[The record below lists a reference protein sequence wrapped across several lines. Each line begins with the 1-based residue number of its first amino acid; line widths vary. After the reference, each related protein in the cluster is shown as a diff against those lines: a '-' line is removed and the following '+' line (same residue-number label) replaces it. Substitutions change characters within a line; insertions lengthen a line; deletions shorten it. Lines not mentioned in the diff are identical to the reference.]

1 MAELASLTLDKF
13 LDETANRTPTPGGGA
28 VAAAT
33 GALSCAMAR
42 MVTAYSVN
50 KNTEPSVREKIE
62 TFSQQLHRADQLFRS
77 LIDQDAAAYANM
89 TSAAKAAKE
98 DESKR
103 NQHQR
108 TVLEA
113 AGVPLQMA
121 ALAATVLTTL
131 DSFKQHTN
139 KYLVSDLG
147 VAGVLALA
155 TSKAAAY
162 SVRINIPE
170 IADTKQRDQI
180 RADLQGILSRAESS
194 AASVEAYV
202 QDQIDD

>member
-1 MAELASLTLDKF
+1 MTELASLTLDDF
-13 LDETANRTPTPGGGA
+13 LDQTASRTPTPGGGG

-42 MVTAYSVN
+42 MVIAYSVN
-50 KNTEPSVREKIE
+50 KNTEPNASAQIE
-62 TFSQQLHRADQLFRS
+62 TFAQQLQRADELFRS
-77 LIDQDAAAYANM
+77 LIDQDAAAYASM
-89 TSAAKAAKE
+89 TAVAKAAKK

-103 NQHQR
+103 SQHQQ

-121 ALAATVLTTL
+121 ALAATVLAAL
-131 DSFKQHTN
+131 DSFKAYTN

-147 VAGVLALA
+147 VASVLALA
-155 TSKAAAY
+155 TSQAAAY

-170 IADTKQRDQI
+170 IADTKQRGRVQ
-180 RADLQGILSRAESS
+180 ADLHAILSRAESS

-202 QDQIDD
+202 QNKIGD

>member
-1 MAELASLTLDKF
+1 MAELAGLTLDNF
-13 LDETANRTPTPGGGA
+13 LDETASRTPTPGGGSVAA
-28 VAAAT
+28 VA

-50 KNTEPSVREKIE
+50 KKTEPSVGELIE
-62 TFSQQLHRADQLFRS
+62 SFAQQLHRADQLFRS

-89 TSAAKAAKE
+89 TAAAKAAKE

-103 NQHQR
+103 SQHQQS
-108 TVLEA
+108 VLEA

-121 ALAATVLTTL
+121 ALAATVLATL
-131 DSFKQHTN
+131 DVFKAHTN

-147 VAGVLALA
+147 VASVLALA

-170 IADTKQRDQI
+170 IADTKQRDRV
-180 RADLQGILSRAESS
+180 RADLQAILLRAESS
-194 AASVEAYV
+194 ATSIEAYV